1 MKINNFKTKLS
12 KLKIAIDEAESIA
25 IASHLNPDG
34 DNLGSLNALYGL
46 LKNIGKET
54 TFILND
60 EIPSSF
66 LFLPYIDKFTSP
78 QGLENKSFDLFIAL
92 DCGDLNRLG
101 DEVKQYFLSSK
112 KTVNIDHHNSND
124 HFADINIVDISAAA
138 TCEVLFSIF
147 KNLGYTLD
155 KEIATSLYT
164 GISTDT
170 GSFKYDSVRPGTFKF
185 ASELLEY
192 GIDFRKINIF
202 LYQTRSKEKTDL
214 LIRALNSIKYYNENK
229 IAVVKVTIDDFKKTG
244 AKKLDSDG
252 IVEFVRDIEG
262 VEVAVLLKE
271 KENSIRLSMRSKSF
285 INCAE
290 IASKFNGGGH
300 IRAAGGTFNHNNLD
314 KAEEDII
321 IAIMKEFDK

>member
-1 MKINNFKTKLS
+1 MKINDFQTELS
-12 KLKIAIDEAESIA
+12 KFKIAIDEAKSIA

-46 LKNIGKET
+46 LKNIGKKT

-78 QGLENKSFDLFIAL
+78 QDLENESFDLFIAL

-101 DEVKQYFLSSK
+101 DEVKQYFLLSK
-112 KTVNIDHHNSND
+112 KTINIDHHNSND
-124 HFADINIVDISAAA
+124 YFADINIVDINATA

-147 KNLGYTLD
+147 KELKYNLD

-170 GSFKYDSVRPGTFKF
+170 GSFKYDSVRPQTFKF
-185 ASELLEY
+185 ASKLLEY
-192 GIDFRKINIF
+192 GIDFRTINIS

-214 LIRALNSIKYYNENK
+214 LVKALNSIKYYNDNK
-229 IAVVKVTIDDFKKTG
+229 IALVRVTIDDFEKTG

-285 INCAE
+285 INCTE
-290 IASKFNGGGH
+290 VASKFNGGGH
-300 IRAAGGTFNHNNLD
+300 IRAAGGTFNHNDLD
-314 KAEEDII
+314 KAEKDVVS
-321 IAIMKEFDK
+321 AIMEEFDK